1 MDLSTL
7 FEIIG
12 KYGWWSLLIAAG
24 MGLIYIC
31 VKLVASKIT
40 DGVKGGMDAIAH
52 KLTGTVA
59 NQLQEMSSTNSSQL
73 EMLSQN
79 IAKQNTELIKA
90 ISSQNERLLSYIMN
104 KDTANAEIHD
114 RQVEKRIEVA
124 ESIIEKLKDIM
135 NKTHAVRAFIIE
147 FHNSY
152 KNLAGS
158 PFAKY
163 TCTFEWF
170 DKGLEQIGTKI
181 VGLPFSTMAKIV
193 GDVKRT
199 GKHQKLYTDMEQMEN
214 ENPQLFSLLR
224 DNRTTAAFY
233 NTLYD
238 DNNKMMG
245 MLVIEWQTPLFTEQL
260 WVDAD
265 MPNIIGQDAVQL
277 SMWINLQGQSIE
289 PIELDNNTQ

>member
-40 DGVKGGMDAIAH
+40 DGVKGGMDVIAH

-277 SMWINLQGQSIE
+277 SMWINLQGPSIE

>member
-1 MDLSTL
+1 MNRD
-7 FEIIG
+7 
-12 KYGWWSLLIAAG
+12 IA
-24 MGLIYIC
+24 
-31 VKLVASKIT
+31 
-40 DGVKGGMDAIAH
+40 
-52 KLTGTVA
+52 
-59 NQLQEMSSTNSSQL
+59 NN
-73 EMLSQN
+73 
-79 IAKQNTELIKA
+79 
-90 ISSQNERLLSYIMN
+90 
-104 KDTANAEIHD
+104 EIHD
-114 RQVEKRIEVA
+114 RYVEQRMDVA
-124 ESIIEKLKDIM
+124 ESIIDELKDIM
-135 NKTHAVRAFIIE
+135 NKTHSQRAFVIE

-214 ENPQLFSLLR
+214 ENPQLFSLLK
-224 DNRTTAAFY
+224 DNRTTAIFY

-245 MLVIEWQTPLFTEQL
+245 MLVIEWQTPLFTEKL
-260 WVDAD
+260 WDKTA
-265 MPNIIGQDAVQL
+265 PQ
-277 SMWINLQGQSIE
+277 
-289 PIELDNNTQ
+289 